1 MLRKANCW
9 TIGKL
14 SNSVPEGNTS
24 QIAAW
29 YAARVRGRA
38 AVLMP
43 QVCTALPGRVQDSL
57 TDAPGKAEEQPPGA

>member
-1 MLRKANCW
+1 MLRKTDCW
-9 TIGKL
+9 TICQL